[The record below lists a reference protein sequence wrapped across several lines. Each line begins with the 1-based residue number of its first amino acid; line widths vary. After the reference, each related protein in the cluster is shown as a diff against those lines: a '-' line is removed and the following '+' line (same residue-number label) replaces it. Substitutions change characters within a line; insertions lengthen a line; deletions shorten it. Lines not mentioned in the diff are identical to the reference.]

1 MALNFKKIWNGLKLV
16 VKASSTSDSTG
27 DMEVLSSNANK
38 LHYHNG
44 TSNSAIVTEAHSAT
58 LTNKTFD
65 ANGTGNSLSNV
76 ETADLAPSALVKSVA
91 GGGTGITPSSTDAQL
106 PSALAVKSYVDAAI
120 GSVNEASEITVSPA
134 VAGATNVQSALSN
147 INTAIVDHIADTS
160 AAHAASAISVAA
172 ITNLT
177 ATDAQAAFQEI
188 QGDIDSLGTN
198 KVTGPASATDEAI
211 ARYDLTTGKLLQ
223 NSVVKIDDAGQ
234 ITGATKLT
242 VDTITLDGSKVGTT
256 ASAGS
261 HIDVGSTITITTPR
275 LEIASKVNFIN
286 AEAEIT
292 GANATLSV
300 GNGSY
305 FTLVNTGLLS
315 IEMISGV
322 TAISTII
329 MIANKTGHS
338 IDLLNEAGGVAT
350 QQIYTGTGGNFTLLD
365 KQTILLSY
373 SDVSG
378 GKWVIVG
385 GNSPDIEYSATI
397 ANNQAVAAD
406 ITGMIFNDT
415 LYRGFTVDYLIWRAS
430 ATESKIQYGQLRA
443 VYNANTSTWYLSDN
457 YSGQDAEVEFS
468 MNVNQVQY
476 ISNDMDPTDYNGY
489 IKFIYARQITG

>member
-1 MALNFKKIWNGLKLV
+1 MALNFKKIWEGLKI
-16 VKASSTSDSTG
+16 VKKAASTSDSVG
-27 DMEVLSSNANK
+27 DLEVLSNNK

-44 TSNSAIVTEAHSAT
+44 TSSSAIVTEAHSAT

-76 ETADLAPSALVKSVA
+76 ETADLASGVLNISASLTSA
-91 GGGTGITPSSTDAQL
+91 SDTQI
-106 PSALAVKSYVDAAI
+106 PSALAVKTYVDAAI
-120 GSVNEASEITVSPA
+120 GSVNDASEITVSPA
-134 VAGATNVQSALSN
+134 VAGATNVQTTLSN
-147 INTAIVDHIADTS
+147 IDTNISNHISDTT
-160 AAHAASAISVAA
+160 AAHAASAVSV
-172 ITNLT
+172 TPTGNLA
-177 ATDAQAAFQEI
+177 ATDVQAGLQGL
-188 QGDIDSLGTN
+188 QGDIDTLNTN
-198 KVTGPASATDEAI
+198 KVSGPASATDEAI
-211 ARYDLTTGKLLQ
+211 ARFDLTTGKLLQ

-275 LEIASKVNFIN
+275 LEIASKVNFTN
-286 AEAEIT
+286 AEVSIT
-292 GANATLSV
+292 GANAVLPV

-305 FTLVNTGLLS
+305 FTLVDTGLLS

-329 MIANKTGHS
+329 MIANRTGHS
-338 IDLLNEAGGVAT
+338 IDLLNETGATAT

-385 GNSPDIEYSATI
+385 GNSLDIEYSATI
-397 ANNQAVAAD
+397 ANNQSSATD
-406 ITGMIFNDT
+406 ITGMILNDT
-415 LYRGFTVDYLIWRAS
+415 LYRGFTIDYLIWRATDINS
-430 ATESKIQYGQLRA
+430 RIQYGQLRA

-457 YSGQDAEVEFS
+457 YSGQDAGVEFS

-476 ISNDMDPTDYNGY
+476 TSNNLTGADYSGY

>member
-1 MALNFKKIWNGLKLV
+1 MALNFKKIWEGLKI
-16 VKASSTSDSTG
+16 VKKAASTSDSVG
-27 DMEVLSSNANK
+27 DLEVLSNNK

-44 TSNSAIVTEAHSAT
+44 TSSSAIVTEAHSAT

-76 ETADLAPSALVKSVA
+76 ETADLASGVLNISASLTSA
-91 GGGTGITPSSTDAQL
+91 SDTQI
-106 PSALAVKSYVDAAI
+106 PSALAVKTYVDAAI
-120 GSVNEASEITVSPA
+120 GSVNDASEITVSPA
-134 VAGATNVQSALSN
+134 VAGATNVQTTLSN
-147 INTAIVDHIADTS
+147 IDTNISNHISDTT
-160 AAHAASAISVAA
+160 AAHAASAVSV
-172 ITNLT
+172 TPTGNLA
-177 ATDAQAAFQEI
+177 ATDVQAGLQGL
-188 QGDIDSLGTN
+188 QGDIDTLNTN
-198 KVTGPASATDEAI
+198 KVSGPASATDEAI
-211 ARYDLTTGKLLQ
+211 ARFDLTTGKLLQ

-385 GNSPDIEYSATI
+385 GNSLDIEYSATI
-397 ANNQAVAAD
+397 ANNQSSATD
-406 ITGMIFNDT
+406 ITGMILNDT
-415 LYRGFTVDYLIWRAS
+415 LYRGFTIDYLIWRATDINS
-430 ATESKIQYGQLRA
+430 RIQYGQLRA

-457 YSGQDAEVEFS
+457 YSGQDAGVEFS

-476 ISNDMDPTDYNGY
+476 TSNNLTGADYSGY